1 MIILNIINDVK
12 IQVIM
17 MQDNL
22 MLLIIKAF
30 SSFKFTFIF
39 SLFYMKLYKLSIEF
53 ATKAKKKSENISNSK
68 IDKEDGNGKSSYL
81 HLFRSRYV
89 KCMHHTCICCG
100 FTYHCYFLKNMSW
113 VSFYHSIE

>member
-1 MIILNIINDVK
+1 MLILNIINYVK

-30 SSFKFTFIF
+30 SSFKFTFII

-53 ATKAKKKSENISNSK
+53 ATKTKKKIRKYIQFQNRQGRRKRGQQLFTFIS
-68 IDKEDGNGKSSYL
+68 
-81 HLFRSRYV
+81 FQ
-89 KCMHHTCICCG
+89 IC
-100 FTYHCYFLKNMSW
+100 
-113 VSFYHSIE
+113 

>member
-12 IQVIM
+12 IQMIM

-39 SLFYMKLYKLSIEF
+39 SLFYMKLYKLRIEF
-53 ATKAKKKSENISNSK
+53 ATKTKKSENLSNSK
-68 IDKEDGNGKSSYL
+68 NRQGRRKWGQQ
-81 HLFRSRYV
+81 LFTFISFQ
-89 KCMHHTCICCG
+89 IC
-100 FTYHCYFLKNMSW
+100 
-113 VSFYHSIE
+113 

>member
-1 MIILNIINDVK
+1 MLILNIINYVK

-30 SSFKFTFIF
+30 SSFKFTFII

-53 ATKAKKKSENISNSK
+53 ATKTKKNQKIYPIPKSTRKTETGTAVIYIYFVPDMLSVYTIYVVILHIIVTSSK
-68 IDKEDGNGKSSYL
+68 ICHG
-81 HLFRSRYV
+81 
-89 KCMHHTCICCG
+89 
-100 FTYHCYFLKNMSW
+100 
-113 VSFYHSIE
+113 

>member
-39 SLFYMKLYKLSIEF
+39 SLFYMKLYKLRIEF
-53 ATKAKKKSENISNSK
+53 ATKKKIRNYIQFQNRQGRRKREQQLFTFIS
-68 IDKEDGNGKSSYL
+68 
-81 HLFRSRYV
+81 FQ
-89 KCMHHTCICCG
+89 IC
-100 FTYHCYFLKNMSW
+100 
-113 VSFYHSIE
+113 

>member
-53 ATKAKKKSENISNSK
+53 ATKTKKNQKIYPIPKS
-68 IDKEDGNGKSSYL
+68 KEDGNGDSSYL

-89 KCMHHTCICCG
+89 KCMHHICCG

>member
-1 MIILNIINDVK
+1 MLILNIINYVK

-30 SSFKFTFIF
+30 SSFKFTFII

-53 ATKAKKKSENISNSK
+53 ATKTKKKSENISNSK
-68 IDKEDGNGKSSYL
+68 IDKEDGNGDSSYL

-89 KCMHHTCICCG
+89 KCIHHICCG
-100 FTYHCYFLKNMSW
+100 FTYHCYFLKNMSS

>member
-39 SLFYMKLYKLSIEF
+39 SLFYMKLYKLRIEF
-53 ATKAKKKSENISNSK
+53 ATKTKKSETISNSK
-68 IDKEDGNGKSSYL
+68 IDKEDGNGNSSYL

-100 FTYHCYFLKNMSW
+100 FTDHCYFLKNTSW